1 MCSPQLSHP
10 WVSLK
15 PYRAHLSFR
24 PLLCALTLAFLREC
38 PACKSFPRL
47 LPLGV
52 QCTKKPRKLEVCK
65 YMGGEVY
72 GCQAPAMVPGAISGG
87 DGSCIDSKLRGPG
100 SAGKQ
105 QHLEDSIC
113 KRKQCSGWFSQGVE
127 AQSSGACD
135 SPPESPPFLLPLTA
149 RPQRATVLI
158 ISPWPFREKI
168 ARLRRASKA
177 FFTIPFDTT
186 SKTVKFISASFAPL
200 LAARAGTAGLALE
213 V

>member
-24 PLLCALTLAFLREC
+24 PLLCALTLAFLSEC
-38 PACKSFPRL
+38 PACKIFPRL

-72 GCQAPAMVPGAISGG
+72 GCQAPAMVPGPMPGG

-100 SAGKQ
+100 SAGKRQ
-105 QHLEDSIC
+105 RLEDSIC
-113 KRKQCSGWFSQGVE
+113 KRKQCSGRFSQGVE
-127 AQSSGACD
+127 AQSSGGVGACD
-135 SPPESPPFLLPLTA
+135 SPPGSPPFLLPLTA

-158 ISPWPFREKI
+158 ISPVALQRED
-168 ARLRRASKA
+168 R
-177 FFTIPFDTT
+177 
-186 SKTVKFISASFAPL
+186 
-200 LAARAGTAGLALE
+200 
-213 V
+213 